1 MVDYWI
7 ELAQKMAEAARKG
20 VAEERR
26 KREALRAAAATSSQS
41 QQVSAPSH

>member
-1 MVDYWI
+1 MVEYWI

-26 KREALRAAAATSSQS
+26 KQEALRAAATGSQS
-41 QQVSAPSH
+41 QQASTPSR